1 MPQPAPPPDKPVNLT
16 ALAERL
22 PPLPSPGA
30 PDGATDT
37 ATHAL
42 LTRGDLRFEV
52 VQAPGMVG
60 GHDGSIARGE
70 PDEIYVVIS
79 GEGAFRCA
87 DGEIVEFAAG
97 DVLFVP
103 AGAAGR
109 FVRSSR
115 GFRTWRIVLAG
126 PPARRATLPPPRT
139 PDIG

>member
-1 MPQPAPPPDKPVNLT
+1 MPQPAPPDKPVNLT

-22 PPLPSPGA
+22 PPLPSPDA
-30 PDGATDT
+30 PDGATS
-37 ATHAL
+37 ASASARRV

-52 VQAPGMVG
+52 VQAPEKAG
-60 GHDGSIARGE
+60 GRDGSTAGDG

-79 GEGAFRCA
+79 GDGAFRCA
-87 DGEIVEFAAG
+87 DGEIVEFTAG

-115 GFRTWRIVLAG
+115 GFRTWRIALAPG
-126 PPARRATLPPPRT
+126 TWGSEDTIRN
-139 PDIG
+139 